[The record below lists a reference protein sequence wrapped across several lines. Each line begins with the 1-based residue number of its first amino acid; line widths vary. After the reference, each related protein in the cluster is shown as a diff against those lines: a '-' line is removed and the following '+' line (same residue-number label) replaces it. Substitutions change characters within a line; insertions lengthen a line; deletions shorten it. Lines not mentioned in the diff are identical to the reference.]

1 LCHRGGGV
9 AGPARD
15 DGRAGCRGIDRGSVT
30 VETAVLLPVLVVLML
45 LMVWGVLV
53 AAAQLR
59 CIDAARV
66 AARAAARG
74 DADPVGQARRVAP
87 PGAAVEV
94 VESPDTVRVLVE
106 ARCPGIGRLA
116 SAMSLKVSAVAVA
129 ANETA
134 EVAAGG
140 STAGREVAPR

>member
-1 LCHRGGGV
+1 LRHHPGSAAEPVRAASCGIGRG
-9 AGPARD
+9 R
-15 DGRAGCRGIDRGSVT
+15 DRGSVT
-30 VETAVLLPVLVVLML
+30 AETAVLLPALVMLML
-45 LMVWGVLV
+45 LLVWGVLV

-87 PGAAVEV
+87 SGAAVEV
-94 VESPDTVRVLVE
+94 VESADTVRVLVE

-116 SAMSLKVSAVAVA
+116 SAMSLKVSAVAEA

-134 EVAAGG
+134 GA
-140 STAGREVAPR
+140 TAGEPTARREEVSR

>member
-1 LCHRGGGV
+1 VSQRPGGALGRGRNGWRADGGY
-9 AGPARD
+9 
-15 DGRAGCRGIDRGSVT
+15 VT
-30 VETAVLLPVLVVLML
+30 AETAVLLPALVL
-45 LMVWGVLV
+45 LMALLVWGVLV

-74 DADPVGQARRVAP
+74 DADPVSQARAVAP
-87 PGAAVEV
+87 SGAAIEV
-94 VESPDTVRVLVE
+94 DELPDTVRVLVE

-116 SAMSLKVSAVAVA
+116 SVMSLKVSAVAVA

-134 EVAAGG
+134 AVAVDA
-140 STAGREVAPR
+140 TERK